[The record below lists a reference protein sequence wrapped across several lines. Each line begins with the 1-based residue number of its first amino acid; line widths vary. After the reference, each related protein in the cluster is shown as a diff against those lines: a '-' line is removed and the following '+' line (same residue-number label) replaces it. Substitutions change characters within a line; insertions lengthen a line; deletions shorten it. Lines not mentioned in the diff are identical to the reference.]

1 MKEMLNEID
10 WKSLI
15 FGAAFCAVIAM
26 FGSSPG
32 LEILAPFASV
42 GLLYIGY
49 KGKNLT
55 YGTILGAIG
64 AIPLFLVA
72 MYGGLGSF
80 TITSTTVVL
89 ILISCL
95 IIGALLGFV
104 GALFH
109 KNYLKTKKA
118 KEQHGKNKKNKN
130 KKK

>member
-26 FGSSPG
+26 FGSNPG

-109 KNYLKTKKA
+109 KNYIKTKKA
-118 KEQHGKNKKNKN
+118 KEQRGKNKKNK
-130 KKK
+130 K

>member
-1 MKEMLNEID
+1 MREMLNEID

-26 FGSSPG
+26 FGSSLG

-118 KEQHGKNKKNKN
+118 KKQRGKNKKNKN

>member
-1 MKEMLNEID
+1 MREMLNEID

-64 AIPLFLVA
+64 AIPVFLVA

-118 KEQHGKNKKNKN
+118 KEQRGKNKKNKN

>member
-1 MKEMLNEID
+1 MREMLNEID

-109 KNYLKTKKA
+109 KNYIKTKKA
-118 KEQHGKNKKNKN
+118 KEQREKNKKNKN

>member
-1 MKEMLNEID
+1 MKEILNEID

-118 KEQHGKNKKNKN
+118 KEQCGKNKKNKN

>member
-1 MKEMLNEID
+1 MREMLNEID